1 MKMTRSA
8 MLLAVAALLA
18 SSLATAG
25 ESAPRKKALV
35 ELFTSQGCDS
45 CPAAEQVFGKL
56 EALGYGPDRIVP
68 IAFHVD
74 YFNDPWKDVFSDPIH
89 SRREMAYNEVQNR
102 KDLYFTPM
110 LMVDGR
116 VPMLGSNRPAALAAL
131 RQVLA
136 EKPGAA
142 IVATLQGDD
151 PKASRKTLTVKVEP
165 LGREILGRELL
176 VGVALFENPV
186 TTDVRSG
193 ENAGKRLVEHFA
205 VRKFVFQ
212 GTTFEDPEA
221 KALTFPVEVPADGKA
236 EGCGIAVFVQDVK
249 SGVVYQADSVPWLP
263 PTDAVKK
270 SRR

>member
-8 MLLAVAALLA
+8 ILLAVAALLA
-18 SSLATAG
+18 STQTTAG
-25 ESAPRKKALV
+25 EPAPRKKALV

-45 CPAAEQVFGKL
+45 CPAAEQVFGRL
-56 EALGYGPDRIVP
+56 EALGYGPDRVVP

-110 LMVDGR
+110 MMVDGR

-131 RQVLA
+131 KQVLA

-142 IVATLQGDD
+142 IVATLQDED
-151 PKASRKTLTVKVEP
+151 PKSSRKTLTVKVAP
-165 LGREILGRELL
+165 LGREVLGRELL
-176 VGVALFENPV
+176 VGVAVFENPV
-186 TTDVRSG
+186 ATDVRSG

-205 VRKFVFQ
+205 VRRFGYQ
-212 GTTFEDPEA
+212 NATFAEPGA
-221 KALTFPVEVPADGKA
+221 KSLTFPVEVPADGKA
-236 EGCGIAVFVQDVK
+236 ERCGVAVFVQDVK
-249 SGVVYQADSVPWLP
+249 SGVVYQADSVPWTP
-263 PTDAVKK
+263 PTDLAKK